1 MAKLV
6 SARAYANNA
15 VVMIAWRVDGKI
27 AGCLGF
33 NVERVIAAT
42 GATTPLPAWVP
53 FKGGSNSGWQP
64 RDTSVWPVQKFT
76 WRDLTLAEE
85 LKKAELD
92 PETEI
97 KYRVT
102 TMGAAAGAAP
112 ANGVVPLAPIGAPV
126 ETNPVKRTTIYG
138 DVGAAFNNGI
148 LSTQWLTR
156 ALQAAHP
163 GMPPLTA
170 LKQEI
175 ANKSSTIRA
184 RLAGDTLP
192 FLRFLL
198 ERAAAEKG
206 SVHLALYELDDQEL
220 FDLLVA
226 NKSRIHLILS
236 NTSLDRAKGV
246 WDTENAPFRQKLHQ
260 PGVDIQDRLFNNN
273 GHIGHNKFAVYR
285 DAQGNPTEILS
296 GSTNWTPNGLCAQ
309 SNNAVLVNSPDVAK
323 AYLDYWNRLHADAL
337 PAPPSVGATMN
348 ANVQGQPLRS
358 ANMKPAAAT
367 LDSGGT
373 AVQMWFSPN
382 TKAATKNA
390 NSPAPPDLA
399 EVFKRMSAAK
409 QAIFFLVFLPS
420 AGGLQSV
427 IDEAIKMGEAN
438 PNLLVL
444 GAISSPLA
452 MPRLGA
458 TEAETEAAAAAR
470 DPDAGG
476 TVIFNSKRRSARPS
490 AAAVRGH
497 GPGLAAGQPAA
508 PAQPAGKGTYV
519 YRSNTTEIVLAK
531 QLNDQDIVGAFEHE
545 LLSAGNAIIHDKI
558 VVIDPLSPD
567 CTVITGSHNLGY
579 KASYANDEN
588 LLIIKGNQLLAH
600 AFAVHVMDV
609 YEHYRFRA
617 VQAAAK
623 DAGREAF
630 SGFLETSDAWQDA
643 YMKGDQGGEARYF
656 SGG

>member
-1 MAKLV
+1 MAKIV

-15 VVMIAWRVDGKI
+15 VVMIAWRVDAKI
-27 AGCLGF
+27 PGCLGF
-33 NVERVIAAT
+33 NVERVVAAT
-42 GATTPLPAWVP
+42 GAATPLPAWVP
-53 FKGGSNSGWQP
+53 FKGGTNPGWQP
-64 RDTSVWPVQKFT
+64 KDTSVWPVQKFT
-76 WRDLTLAEE
+76 WRDLTLAEA

-92 PETEI
+92 SETEV
-97 KYRVT
+97 KYRIT
-102 TMGAAAGAAP
+102 AMGAAAGATP
-112 ANGVVPLAPIGAPV
+112 ANGTRPLAPIGAPV
-126 ETNPVKRTTIYG
+126 ETNPVKRTTVYG

-148 LSTQWLTR
+148 LSTQWLIR

-163 GMPPLTA
+163 GMSPLAA

-175 ANKSSTIRA
+175 ADKNSTIRA

-198 ERAAAEKG
+198 ERAAAESG
-206 SVHLALYELDDQEL
+206 SVNLALYEFDDQEL
-220 FDLLVA
+220 FDLLLA
-226 NKSRIHLILS
+226 NKSRIHLILA
-236 NTSLDRAKGV
+236 NTSLNKAGI
-246 WDTENAPFRQKLHQ
+246 WDTENAPFRQKLQ
-260 PGVDIQDRLFNNN
+260 QQGVDIQDRLFNNN
-273 GHIGHNKFAVYR
+273 GHIGHNKFAVYS
-285 DAQGNPTEILS
+285 DAKGTPLEVLS

-323 AYLDYWNRLHADAL
+323 AYFDYWSRLRADAL
-337 PAPPSVGATMN
+337 REPTSPGATMN
-348 ANVQGQPLRS
+348 GNVQGQPLRS
-358 ANMKPAAAT
+358 ANVKPAAAS
-367 LDSGGT
+367 LDGGRT

-382 TKAATKNA
+382 TKAATKNP
-390 NSPAPPDLA
+390 NSPTPPDLSD
-399 EVFKRMSAAK
+399 VFKRMSAAK

-427 IDEAIKMGEAN
+427 IDEAIKMGEQN
-438 PNLLVL
+438 PKLLVL

-452 MPRLGA
+452 MPKPGA
-458 TEAETEAAAAAR
+458 TEAETEAAASAR

-476 TVIFNSKRRSARPS
+476 TVIINSKRRSARPS
-490 AAAVRGH
+490 AAAPRGH
-497 GPGLAAGQPAA
+497 GPGAEAQPVA
-508 PAQPAGKGTYV
+508 PARPAGKGTYV
-519 YRSNTTEIVLAK
+519 YKSNTTEIVLAK
-531 QLNDQDIVGAFEHE
+531 QLNDQDIVGAFEAE

-588 LLIIKGNQLLAH
+588 LLIIKGNQLLAQ

-617 VQAAAK
+617 VQAAAH

-630 SGFLETSDAWQDA
+630 SGFLDTSDAWQDP
-643 YMKGDQGGEARYF
+643 YMKGDQGGAGRYF